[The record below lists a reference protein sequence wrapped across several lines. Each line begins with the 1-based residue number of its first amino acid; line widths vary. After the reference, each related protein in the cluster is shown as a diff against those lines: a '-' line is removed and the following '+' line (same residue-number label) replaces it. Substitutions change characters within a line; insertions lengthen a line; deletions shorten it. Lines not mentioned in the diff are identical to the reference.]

1 MGWKITVI
9 SRIFCSTKNKVVT
22 QKLHYFLGENK
33 DLGADRKPLGWKR
46 GLKPKSPLEKKRP
59 LAMMLENCFLNV
71 LHNTQIVVAFKAPRE
86 ARGTLL
92 A

>member
-1 MGWKITVI
+1 
-9 SRIFCSTKNKVVT
+9 
-22 QKLHYFLGENK
+22 
-33 DLGADRKPLGWKR
+33 
-46 GLKPKSPLEKKRP
+46 
-59 LAMMLENCFLNV
+59 MMLENCFLNV